1 MRSDVPKLGN
11 NVRHIIFI
19 LNYANLASSC
29 RKWKKLRFHNHCNK
43 MVFRTMSSYDYIFPL
58 RATKTRSSL
67 FVSTIGSIEELTRA
81 RVARNRYCTDF
92 GFSTRVCL
100 ENEIPRQ
107 SGARDKIRLSENF
120 SHFLFTACGII
131 CCALFILT

>member
-1 MRSDVPKLGN
+1 MCAYYIYTELCQSCVKLQEMEK
-11 NVRHIIFI
+11 VAIP
-19 LNYANLASSC
+19 
-29 RKWKKLRFHNHCNK
+29 NH
-43 MVFRTMSSYDYIFPL
+43 SYDYIFPL

-100 ENEIPRQ
+100 EIEIPRQ